1 MKTPDGKQVT
11 SGRAVAA
18 LAAALAATGGAA
30 VKLGRF
36 LWRLVV
42 LLARSFGKLVA
53 TIWRLTGALDD
64 ALWRGTRLSAL
75 GLWRILAII
84 AHLSLRA
91 SQDFLGWLPSRSGRA
106 YSAFSAFILIIA
118 LLWIADELNINPQD
132 GAGAGEARHAPVN
145 LEDPILARIEGR
157 YVHLSEVVASARAS
171 GALHEDE
178 PVTPQTAFER
188 QLVQTYVEQKLL
200 SRAAIDDGL
209 QRDQAV
215 TRQIGALRDRILA
228 AAYMEKRIQAI
239 VTEEAIETLYSHQ
252 SDVTRLG
259 DEVHARH
266 IVVSSREDA
275 DKVFAALRAGA
286 AFEEL
291 ARKLSIDRATA
302 PFGGDLG
309 YFARDNSMTPELV
322 GAAFS
327 TPVGD
332 LAPPFDTEFGWHV
345 LEVLDRR
352 PTKGIPLAA
361 VKDNIALFLR
371 RRAIADILA
380 QLQQDNEV
388 VYYDPQRSD
397 AGDYSSEPLPA
408 PPDLR
413 PGGL

>member
-1 MKTPDGKQVT
+1 MKTPEGKQST
-11 SGRAVAA
+11 PGRA
-18 LAAALAATGGAA
+18 AAALAAGLAAAGGAA
-30 VKLGRF
+30 LHLGRF
-36 LWRLVV
+36 VWRLIVTV
-42 LLARSFGKLVA
+42 ARACGKLVA
-53 TIWRLTGALDD
+53 TIWRLAGALDD
-64 ALWRGTRLSAL
+64 ALWRGTKLSVL
-75 GLWRILAII
+75 GLGRILAII

-91 SQDFLGWLPSRSGRA
+91 SHDFLGWLPSRSGRA

-118 LLWIADELNINPQD
+118 LLWIADELNIDPQA
-132 GAGAGEARHAPVN
+132 GAGAGEARPPGD

-157 YVHLSEVVASARAS
+157 YVHLSEIVASARAS
-171 GALHEDE
+171 GALRADE
-178 PVTPQTAFER
+178 TVTPHTAFER

-209 QRDQAV
+209 QRDQTV
-215 TRQIGALRDRILA
+215 TRQVGALRDRILA
-228 AAYMEKRIQAI
+228 AAYMEKRIQAV
-239 VTEEAIETLYSHQ
+239 VTDEAIENLYSRQ

-259 DEVHARH
+259 DEVRARH
-266 IVVSSREDA
+266 IVVASREDA
-275 DKVFAALRAGA
+275 DMVIEALKAGG

-302 PFGGDLG
+302 AFGGDLG

-322 GAAFS
+322 VAAFS

-332 LAPPFDTEFGWHV
+332 LAPPFETEFGWHV

-352 PTKGIPLAA
+352 PTKGIPLAE

-380 QLQQDNEV
+380 ELQEDNEV
-388 VYYDPQRSD
+388 VYYDPEATA
-397 AGDYSSEPLPA
+397 AGDDSSEPLPA

>member
-1 MKTPDGKQVT
+1 MKTPDGKRFT
-11 SGRAVAA
+11 SGRAAAALVAA
-18 LAAALAATGGAA
+18 LSAAGGALA
-30 VKLGRF
+30 KLGRMI
-36 LWRLVV
+36 WRLAVV
-42 LLARSFGKLVA
+42 LARGVGKLVA
-53 TIWRLTGALDD
+53 TIWRLAGALDD
-64 ALWRGTRLSAL
+64 ALWRGTRLSVL
-75 GLWRILAII
+75 GAWRILAII

-91 SQDFLGWLPSRSGRA
+91 SQDFLRWLPSRSGRA
-106 YSAFSAFILIIA
+106 YSAFSAFILIVA
-118 LLWIADELNINPQD
+118 LLWIADELNINPRD
-132 GAGAGEARHAPVN
+132 GVGAGEARQAPLD

-157 YVHLSEVVASARAS
+157 YVHLSEVAAAARAS
-171 GALHEDE
+171 GALREDE
-178 PVTPQTAFER
+178 SVTPQTAFER
-188 QLVQTYVEQKLL
+188 QLVQAYVEQKLL

-239 VTEEAIETLYSHQ
+239 VTEEAIESLYSRQ

-266 IVVSSREDA
+266 IVVATREDA
-275 DKVFAALRAGA
+275 DKVTESLKAGA

-291 ARKLSIDRATA
+291 ARKHSIDRATA
-302 PFGGDLG
+302 ALGGDLG
-309 YFARDNSMTPELV
+309 YFARDNSMTPALV

-327 TPVGD
+327 TPVGE
-332 LAPPFDTEFGWHV
+332 LAPPFETEFGWHV
-345 LEVLDRR
+345 LEVLDRH
-352 PTKGIPLAA
+352 PTKGIPLEA

-388 VYYDPQRSD
+388 VYYEPQPVEAGEVSD
-397 AGDYSSEPLPA
+397 DTLPA

-413 PGGL
+413 PGGM